1 MNKRLQTI
9 KYIVADWFAAAAAW
23 GLFYAYRKLV
33 IETVKYGS
41 YVHFT
46 IDEKFVLGIIFVPIF
61 WLILYALTGSYKDI
75 YRRSRLKELGQTI
88 YLSLIGVLVIF
99 FTLLLNDT
107 VINYKTYYHT
117 FFTLLSLH
125 FTFTEILRFML
136 STQTAH
142 RIRNKEIGFNTLL
155 VGSNQNALNLFND
168 IETKYRSEGTKFI
181 GFVHVDVPSNGIL
194 LGKHLPHLGGIN
206 EINNVI
212 RKHKVEE
219 VLIAIES
226 SEHESIGRI
235 LSGLEDAPV
244 IAKIIPDM
252 YDILS
257 GQVKMNAIFGAP
269 LIEISPYLMPI
280 WQQSIK
286 RILDIVLSL
295 FVIIILSPLYLFTA
309 LGVKLSSK
317 GSLFYSHERIGL
329 HGQPFRIYKFRS
341 MVKNAETNGPMLS
354 SENDARI
361 TNFGRWMRK
370 IRLDEIPQ
378 FYNVLIGDMSIVGP
392 RPERQYFI
400 DQIMKTAP
408 HYRHLHKVRP
418 GITSWGQIK
427 FGYAE
432 NVDQMVERLKFDLIY
447 IENMSLALDFKIM
460 IYTASIIL
468 QRKGK

>member
-9 KYIVADWFAAAAAW
+9 KYILADWLAATAAW

-33 IETVKYGS
+33 IETG
-41 YVHFT
+41 
-46 IDEKFVLGIIFVPIF
+46 KFGTDVQVTFDKEFFMGIIFIPFF
-61 WLILYALTGSYKDI
+61 WLAVYSISGSYKDV
-75 YRRSRLKELGQTI
+75 YRRSRLKELGQTLYI
-88 YLSLIGVLVIF
+88 SVLGVLVIF
-99 FTLLLNDT
+99 FTLLLDDT
-107 VINYKTYYHT
+107 VINYKTYYQT
-117 FFTLLSLH
+117 FFTLFLLH
-125 FTFTEILRFML
+125 FTLTETFRLML
-136 STQTAH
+136 TTRTAH
-142 RIRNKEIGFNTLL
+142 RIRNKQIGFNTLL
-155 VGSNQNALNLFND
+155 VGSNQNALNLYND
-168 IETKYRSEGTKFI
+168 IEHKYSAEGTKFI
-181 GFVHVDVPSNGIL
+181 GFVHVDAQTNGKL
-194 LGKHLPHLGGIN
+194 LDKHLPHLGGIN
-206 EINNVI
+206 EINSVI
-212 RKHKVEE
+212 QKHKVEE

-226 SEHESIGRI
+226 SEHESIGKI

-269 LIEISPYLMPI
+269 LIEISPYLMPV
-280 WQQSIK
+280 WQQSLK
-286 RILDIVLSL
+286 RILDISISFFVLI
-295 FVIIILSPLYLFTA
+295 FFSPLYLFTA
-309 LGVKLSSK
+309 IGVLVSSR
-317 GSLFYSHERIGL
+317 GPLFYSHERIGL
-329 HGQPFRIYKFRS
+329 HGKPFRIYKFRS
-341 MVKNAETNGPMLS
+341 MVPGAESNGPMLS
-354 SENDARI
+354 SANDARI
-361 TNFGRWMRK
+361 TRFGKWMRK

-418 GITSWGQIK
+418 GITSWGQVK

-460 IYTASIIL
+460 IYTLSIIF
-468 QRKGK
+468 QHKGK